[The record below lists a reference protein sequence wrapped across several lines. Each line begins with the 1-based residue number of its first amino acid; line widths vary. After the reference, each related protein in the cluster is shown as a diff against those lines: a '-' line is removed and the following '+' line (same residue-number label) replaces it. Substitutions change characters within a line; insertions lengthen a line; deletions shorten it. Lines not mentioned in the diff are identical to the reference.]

1 MKIVKKYHSG
11 MEKASKIYEF
21 TFGCLY
27 DIVNAGHKRKK
38 KPLRRKYK
46 L

>member
-1 MKIVKKYHSG
+1 

-38 KPLRRKYK
+38 EAFKEEI
-46 L
+46 